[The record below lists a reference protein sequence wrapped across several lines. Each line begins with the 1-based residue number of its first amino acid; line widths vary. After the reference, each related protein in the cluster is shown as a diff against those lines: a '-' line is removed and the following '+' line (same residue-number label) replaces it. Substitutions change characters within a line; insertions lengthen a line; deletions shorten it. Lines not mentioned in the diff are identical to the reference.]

1 MTEEP
6 NKAVKQSVLDK
17 HFPLFSIVTITKD
30 NCDGLKKTMHS
41 VDAQTFTDFEWIV
54 IDGKSTDGTLDILR
68 ERRSETRTAQNPFRF
83 ISEYDEG
90 IYDAMNTG
98 ISEARGHYILFLNAG
113 DELAS
118 PDILE
123 IIEPCAVKKP
133 EFIYGD
139 ALEPLKNGKAELKSA
154 RRYKE
159 LPWGMITHHQ
169 AMFYRRHSIRDF
181 KISYSLL
188 YDVAADYDFTVR
200 FLLHAKKIRYIPKP
214 ICIFEQGGLSQKQ
227 AAKGRR
233 EQYIIREKLDMLPV
247 HKNLWILFVQTLIW
261 NIRRFAPPLYWALRK
276 AKRRA

>member
-1 MTEEP
+1 MTETEKK
-6 NKAVKQSVLDK
+6 NIKQSVLNK
-17 HFPLFSIVTITKD
+17 HFPLFSIVTVTK
-30 NCDGLKKTMHS
+30 NNRTGLEKTMRS
-41 VDAQTFTDFEWIV
+41 IDAQTFEDVEWIV
-54 IDGKSTDGTLDILR
+54 IDGKSTDGTIDMLR
-68 ERRSETRTAQNPFRF
+68 QRRSETRTAQNPFRF
-83 ISEYDEG
+83 ISENDEG
-90 IYDAMNTG
+90 IYDAMNIG
-98 ISEARGHYILFLNAG
+98 IGESRGHYILFLNAG
-113 DELAS
+113 DELAN

-123 IIEPCAVKKP
+123 IIAPYAQKKP

-139 ALEPLKNGKAELKSA
+139 ALEPMKNGTQHLKPA

-181 KISYSLL
+181 KLSYSLL
-188 YDVAADYDFTVR
+188 YDIAADYDFTVR

-247 HKNLWILFVQTLIW
+247 HKNLWVLLVQTIAW
-261 NIRRFAPPLYWALRK
+261 NIRRFAPPLYWLLRK
-276 AKRRA
+276 ARKKS